1 MTITDHAIK
10 RVAFYLRVSTLNGQT
25 TENQLLELQ
34 SVAVRSQWTVVA
46 TFQDAGISGAKGRD
60 QRPGLDALMR
70 GVTRREFDLVA
81 AWSVDRIGR
90 SLQHLVSFLAD
101 LHAKSIDL
109 YLHVQGIDT
118 TTPTGRAMFQLLG
131 VFGELERAIIRERIL
146 AGMAR
151 ARVRGTRSGK
161 PIGRQRIGPEK
172 ERGIRESLLSGN
184 GVIKTARLVGCG
196 VGTVERVKRAMLSE
210 TLRSVSTGAQ
220 P

>member
-1 MTITDHAIK
+1 MARRPRTSCWSCRAWQSDRSGPSWPPSRTRASRAP
-10 RVAFYLRVSTLNGQT
+10 RV
-25 TENQLLELQ
+25 
-34 SVAVRSQWTVVA
+34 
-46 TFQDAGISGAKGRD
+46 

-70 GVTRREFDLVA
+70 GVTRRDFDLVA

-146 AGMAR
+146 AGMA
-151 ARVRGTRSGK
+151 
-161 PIGRQRIGPEK
+161 
-172 ERGIRESLLSGN
+172 
-184 GVIKTARLVGCG
+184 
-196 VGTVERVKRAMLSE
+196 
-210 TLRSVSTGAQ
+210 
-220 P
+220 